1 MQSSGSTQEYVPVT
15 EISSDIARPISLIFL
30 ANRAFYA
37 SPVNDT
43 WFNATQPL
51 PRSAGGSESSLYYL
65 SPVPG
70 SVLGC
75 TEQAQIW

>member
-1 MQSSGSTQEYVPVT
+1 MQSSGNTPEFLPVE
-15 EISSDIARPISLIFL
+15 EISSDAARPISLIFL
-30 ANRAFYA
+30 ANRAFYE

-51 PRSAGGSESSLYYL
+51 QRSAGGIESSLYYL
-65 SPVPG
+65 SAVPG

-75 TEQAQIW
+75 VEQAQIW